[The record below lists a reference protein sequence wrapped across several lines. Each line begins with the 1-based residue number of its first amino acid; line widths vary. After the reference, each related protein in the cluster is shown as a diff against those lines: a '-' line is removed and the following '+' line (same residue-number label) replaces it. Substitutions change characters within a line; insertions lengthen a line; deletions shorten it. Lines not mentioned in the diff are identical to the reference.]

1 LAGDGIAAVIQ
12 THRGVP
18 IASKPAPTKVAQNA
32 PVARPGRFCRRRL
45 TCKRDA
51 CAVDQVQFP
60 AIFRR
65 AMPAAFLS
73 VDP

>member
-1 LAGDGIAAVIQ
+1 MAGFFQ
-12 THRGVP
+12 TWLVM
-18 IASKPAPTKVAQNA
+18 KNA
-32 PVARPGRFCRRRL
+32 PVARPGRFCTCRL

-51 CAVDQVQFP
+51 GAVDQVQFP